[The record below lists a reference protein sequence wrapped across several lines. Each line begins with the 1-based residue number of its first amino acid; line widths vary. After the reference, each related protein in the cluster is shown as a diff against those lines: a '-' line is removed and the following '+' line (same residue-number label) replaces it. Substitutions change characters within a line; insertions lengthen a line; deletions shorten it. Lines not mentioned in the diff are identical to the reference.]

1 MHLLLIAL
9 FAQAAAANV
18 VLVTADGLRHQELFT
33 GADAR
38 LLDDAAASGI
48 ERQDRVRELYW
59 RDDAKARRDALMP
72 FFWHTLAPRG
82 IVLGERAIGSEAFL
96 TNPHRNSY
104 PGYSE
109 ILTGRVVPEIT
120 GNIDLQNP
128 AETILE
134 IARRELDLPRAGV
147 AAFTSWEHFPYIV
160 EHVPGAVFVN
170 AGYEDLEDN
179 AAMARWSALQWRM
192 RTPWDSVRHNTIT
205 EELALTYLEANEP
218 RVLFIAFDETDEWA
232 HARRYDRTL
241 DAIREFD
248 ATLERLWN
256 RLQSLDAYR
265 DRTALVITTDHGRG
279 RTGADWTSH
288 GKDVEGS
295 QETWM
300 AIVGPGVPA
309 RGSVA
314 LSEPVYQNQI
324 AATILAAL
332 EIDPSSLGPGAGAP
346 LPLPLR

>member
-1 MHLLLIAL
+1 MLELLLAL
-9 FAQAAAANV
+9 LAQAAAANV

-38 LLDDAAASGI
+38 LLDDVGTSGI
-48 ERQDRVRELYW
+48 QTPERVRELYW
-59 RDDAKARRDALMP
+59 RGNAHARREALMP
-72 FFWHTLAPRG
+72 FFWGTLAPKG

-128 AETILE
+128 AETVLE
-134 IARRELDLPRAGV
+134 IARRELGLPQTGV
-147 AAFTSWEHFPYIV
+147 GAFTSWNHFPYIV
-160 EHVPGAVFVN
+160 ESVPGSIFVN
-170 AGYEDLEDN
+170 AGYQDLE
-179 AAMARWSALQWRM
+179 ASAPAARWSELQWRM
-192 RTPWDSVRHNTIT
+192 RTPWDTVRHNTIT
-205 EELALTYLEANEP
+205 EELALAYLEANRP

-232 HARRYDRTL
+232 HAKRYDRTL

-248 ATLERLWN
+248 AILERLWS
-256 RLQSLDAYR
+256 RIQSLDDYR

-279 RTGADWTSH
+279 RTVRDWTHH
-288 GKDVEGS
+288 GKDVEGA
-295 QETWM
+295 QETWI

-309 RGSVA
+309 RGSIA
-314 LSEPVYQNQI
+314 LAEPVYQNQV
-324 AATILAAL
+324 AATLL
-332 EIDPSSLGPGAGAP
+332 ELLGIARSELGAGAGAP
-346 LPLPLR
+346 LPLR